1 MPDNVKT
8 ALSMSIRRLLR
19 PLARIMLRE
28 GLTYSQFTSIAQM
41 AFVESAAK
49 DFVGKEMR
57 SSASSICAL
66 TGMTSAEV
74 SNVIVAQERFDSSEL
89 LEVSNP
95 FARVLHGWHNDRD
108 YVGPYG
114 FPVDLPFE
122 SGTLNFT
129 NLTSRHADGV
139 SPQVVLKELQRVG
152 AVTEVGFNVWKPLKQ
167 EYIEPSLTPEN
178 LGRMARLV
186 ESLLSTLENNTRG
199 KRDGTDLFERTMIV
213 DAPLTSAQLLELQ
226 SYLKVV
232 GGQFL
237 QRVDAFAAVDLQE
250 KMSVKPGEVTDIRAG
265 LQCFL
270 YVEATPE
277 ETEHGHP
284 HGIELDED
292 FEDDEFDD
300 EMDFEF
306 DFEDDEEYDDDEYE
320 DDVEGDA

>member
-8 ALSMSIRRLLR
+8 ALSISLLRLLR
-19 PLARIMLRE
+19 PLVRIMLRE
-28 GLTYSQFTSIAQM
+28 GLAYSHFAAVAQM

-49 DFVGKEMR
+49 DFVGKGMK
-57 SSASSICAL
+57 SSVSSVCAL
-66 TGMTSAEV
+66 TGMTPQEV
-74 SNVIVAQERFDSSEL
+74 NAVLIEQERFDSSEL

-114 FPVDLPFE
+114 FPVDLPFDG
-122 SGTLNFT
+122 SPLSFV
-129 NLTSRHADGV
+129 NLTARHTEGV
-139 SPQVVLKELQRVG
+139 SPHVVLEELKRLG

-167 EYIEPSLTPEN
+167 EYIDPNLSPEN
-178 LGRMARLV
+178 LGRMASLV

-226 SYLKVV
+226 GYLKVV

-237 QRVDAFAAVDLQE
+237 QRVDTFAAVDLQE
-250 KMSVKPGEVTDIRAG
+250 KMGVKPGEVAEIRAG

-270 YVEATPE
+270 YVESDSDDTPLRE
-277 ETEHGHP
+277 A
-284 HGIELDED
+284 ID
-292 FEDDEFDD
+292 FIQPIN
-300 EMDFEF
+300 
-306 DFEDDEEYDDDEYE
+306 
-320 DDVEGDA
+320 

>member
-8 ALSMSIRRLLR
+8 ALSMSLVRLLR
-19 PLARIMLRE
+19 PLVRIMLRE
-28 GLTYSQFTSIAQM
+28 GLTYSHFAGIAQM

-49 DFVGKEMR
+49 DFVGKGMK
-57 SSASSICAL
+57 SSLSSVCAL
-66 TGMTSAEV
+66 TGMPPQEV
-74 SNVIVAQERFDSSEL
+74 KAVLIEQERFNSSEL

-122 SGTLNFT
+122 DSPLSIT
-129 NLTSRHADGV
+129 NLTNRHAAGV
-139 SPQVVLKELQRVG
+139 SPEVVLQELKRVG

-167 EYIEPSLTPEN
+167 EYIEPSLSPEN
-178 LGRMARLV
+178 LGRMASLV

-213 DAPLTSAQLLELQ
+213 DAPLTGAQLLELQ
-226 SYLKVV
+226 GYLKVV

-237 QRVDAFAAVDLQE
+237 QRVDTFAAVDLQE
-250 KMSVKPGEVTDIRAG
+250 KLGVRPGEVADIRAG

-270 YVEATPE
+270 YVESTPND
-277 ETEHGHP
+277 TRLRDA
-284 HGIELDED
+284 IE
-292 FEDDEFDD
+292 FTQPIH
-300 EMDFEF
+300 
-306 DFEDDEEYDDDEYE
+306 
-320 DDVEGDA
+320 